1 MGPRIQTEN
10 KTKLK
15 PFSLVFH
22 FKINKQYNIN
32 SVNKQVGE
40 PFTINLLN
48 VLVITVT
55 TKPRLCIRLYLN
67 AILCLI
73 NNKLLLL
80 NYYFCW
86 RLHKHPYLW
95 ADTWASLTVC
105 LNLKNSLA
113 IVYHCSWKRIRSFL
127 S

>member
-80 NYYFCW
+80 NYYFC
-86 RLHKHPYLW
+86 
-95 ADTWASLTVC
+95 
-105 LNLKNSLA
+105 
-113 IVYHCSWKRIRSFL
+113 
-127 S
+127 